1 MHRFNIHGLDLSAL
15 NKVLR
20 SSFPDL
26 SYEIVDDSLRFLA
39 LTTSQEEDIKTL
51 IFALKAS
58 SAYRDKS
65 SERTSVFVRSK
76 QSLRNSRDVH
86 AELERRGD
94 LVWLGEGLALLS
106 GGFLTVKRALERY
119 WFEYATKEVGAE
131 ELENPALWSAKVA
144 NQSEYLSDFPH
155 EATFIFGAKRDSRS
169 IACVSQATAQ
179 DASFWKKLDASS
191 ISDSISLLGFCQP
204 SVCTSCYYALG
215 QRSNLSDA
223 FYTTYNRVFR
233 NEGTTRLD
241 RLLSFSVRDTI
252 AVGSDE
258 FVRYAREMFLSK
270 AKEFVRAISIE
281 AEVSRATD
289 PFFASKAS
297 KLFFQK
303 TADLKHEIQAFIPCD
318 NQCIAVGSVNLH
330 LQTFGARFSMNVD
343 SGVASSACFGIGFE
357 RLAYAL
363 FSQNGPDHSKWDKS
377 ILGVLGLR

>member
-1 MHRFNIHGLDLSAL
+1 MHRFDIHRLDLSAL

-26 SYEIVDDSLRFLA
+26 SYEIVNDNLRFLA
-39 LTTSQEEDIKTL
+39 LTPREEKDIETL

-58 SAYRDKS
+58 LEHGDSSLEHTGVFCQQKESFRD
-65 SERTSVFVRSK
+65 
-76 QSLRNSRDVH
+76 SRDVH
-86 AELERRGD
+86 TELERRGD

-119 WFEYATKEVGAE
+119 WFEYAVRELSAE

-169 IACVSQATAQ
+169 IASVSQATAQ
-179 DASFWKKLDASS
+179 DTSFWKDLDTSS

-215 QRSNLSDA
+215 QRSKLPDA

-241 RLLSFSVRDTI
+241 RLLSFSVRDII
-252 AVGSDE
+252 AVGSDQ
-258 FVRYAREMFLSK
+258 FVRRAREMFLSK
-270 AKEFVRAISIE
+270 AKEFVKALSIE

-289 PFFASKAS
+289 PFFANKAS

-357 RLAYAL
+357 RLTYAL
-363 FSQNGPDHSKWDKS
+363 FSQNGPDHLKWDKS
-377 ILGVLGLR
+377 ILSVLGLR